1 MVNKVAFTERKLAEF
16 LFCHR
21 ACVRNE
27 PWHRPLGCGG
37 GGGGAVNAIFCCDV
51 LVAQLLVIILNRDYC
66 LFFCLQ
72 ENIKTPTQRYI

>member
-1 MVNKVAFTERKLAEF
+1 MAQAAWLR
-16 LFCHR
+16 
-21 ACVRNE
+21 
-27 PWHRPLGCGG
+27 GG